1 MSTTLDERVT
11 KKDLDNGLDSLE
23 RRLRVDLATKKDLDN
38 GLDRLRAELRAEIRG
53 NTDRILKLEVE
64 LRAEM
69 RENTDRILEA
79 ISRQSSAS
87 Y

>member
-1 MSTTLDERVT
+1 MATLEQRVT
-11 KKDLDNGLDSLE
+11 RLE
-23 RRLRVDLATKKDLDN
+23 EVWKTLATKNDLDAKID
-38 GLDRLRAELRAEIRG
+38 GLRAELRAEIRE
-53 NTDRILKLEVE
+53 NTDRILKLEIE